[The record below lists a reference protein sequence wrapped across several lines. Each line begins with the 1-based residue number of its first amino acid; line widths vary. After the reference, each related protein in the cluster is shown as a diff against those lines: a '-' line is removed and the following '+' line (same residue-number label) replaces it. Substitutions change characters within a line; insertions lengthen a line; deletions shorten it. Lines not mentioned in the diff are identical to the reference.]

1 MKTSRS
7 PHGWFFYCAA
17 FLFFA
22 LGQVPLT
29 AAERPV
35 VVCTTSMGA
44 AAVGDLAGDA
54 VTVETLM
61 PAGTCPGQFDL
72 EPNQVRRVRTAV
84 LVVRHEMQG
93 FLDARFAAAGVPADA
108 VAALSFGGS
117 FNVPSNYA
125 RFCAALA
132 SELTKRVPTLAGV
145 VPPRLAAVRARAEN
159 METELRRTAAPLKGL
174 RVVAALY
181 QVDFLRWL
189 GLDVVATFPPA
200 DDPAPAAL
208 QAALAAGRR
217 RGAVLVV
224 GNEQNGQR
232 TTALLAAELGVPAVT
247 LSNFPAQAAAGA
259 YWELVATN
267 LKGLLAARVPQ
278 TKQG

>member
-1 MKTSRS
+1 
-7 PHGWFFYCAA
+7 
-17 FLFFA
+17 
-22 LGQVPLT
+22 
-29 AAERPV
+29 
-35 VVCTTSMGA
+35 MGA